1 MMHRPW
7 MTGALCAVLFT
18 VMVAVGAAAGEP
30 PAPLYRLFL
39 TDGTSVAAYGEWVRV
54 GDRVVFTVAVGEA
67 AHAVMHLASLPAER
81 VDWPATERYRDGL
94 RAASYAAT
102 RGDTDFA
109 ELADIVARL
118 LSDASLA
125 ADPVRKLA
133 LADEARRRLVE
144 WPAAHY
150 GYRADEVR
158 QILVLV
164 DEVVSGLRAA
174 RGDTSFDLA
183 LVAQVS
189 PPVVPLLLPPPTL
202 RESIAQ
208 ALRLADLAATPADRQ
223 SLLRTVSGVATSG
236 AAGGDAGWLA
246 SHQAG
251 AERALKLELEIDAR
265 YARLRKGALA
275 RAARAAARA
284 DVRGVEQAIVRYRDG
299 DARLGGRRAETT
311 QAVMAALEEKLD
323 AARRLRL
330 VRDRWALTR
339 DALMAYRDRGRD
351 LLGSLEASRR
361 ALEDIRR
368 LAGPP
373 PGRLDALERRTRAA
387 QQQLAVIAAPPD
399 AAGVHAL
406 VVSAAQLSLQAAMLR
421 RRAIASADLDLARDA
436 SAAAAGALMLAERAR
451 VELDRLTRPPELQ

>member
-1 MMHRPW
+1 MSKPILVVGSLNMDLVVRVPRHPRPGE
-7 MTGALCAVLFT
+7 TLLGGAFHTFPGGKGKVS
-18 VMVAVGAAAGEP
+18 MWAAAGYEFSLQKQ
-30 PAPLYRLFL
+30 PAKLQLKFSGVTAKNAKGNNIFWLGLAL
-39 TDGTSVAAYGEWVRV
+39 TDSAGRQAPQLLWLKTAGNRLEK
-54 GDRVVFTVAVGEA
+54 TVN
-67 AHAVMHLASLPAER
+67 LPPEKKF
-81 VDWPATERYRDGL
+81 D
-94 RAASYAAT
+94 
-102 RGDTDFA
+102 
-109 ELADIVARL
+109 RL
-118 LSDASLA
+118 LL
-125 ADPVRKLA
+125 
-133 LADEARRRLVE
+133 
-144 WPAAHY
+144 
-150 GYRADEVR
+150 
-158 QILVLV
+158 
-164 DEVVSGLRAA
+164 
-174 RGDTSFDLA
+174 
-183 LVAQVS
+183 
-189 PPVVPLLLPPPTL
+189 
-202 RESIAQ
+202 
-208 ALRLADLAATPADRQ
+208 
-223 SLLRTVSGVATSG
+223 
-236 AAGGDAGWLA
+236 
-246 SHQAG
+246 
-251 AERALKLELEIDAR
+251 
-265 YARLRKGALA
+265 
-275 RAARAAARA
+275 
-284 DVRGVEQAIVRYRDG
+284 IVCNQGPMRYRDG

-387 QQQLAVIAAPPD
+387 QQQLAVIAAPHD

>member
-54 GDRVVFTVAVGEA
+54 GDRVVFTVAVGDA

-174 RGDTSFDLA
+174 RD
-183 LVAQVS
+183 
-189 PPVVPLLLPPPTL
+189 P
-202 RESIAQ
+202 
-208 ALRLADLAATPADRQ
+208 
-223 SLLRTVSGVATSG
+223 
-236 AAGGDAGWLA
+236 
-246 SHQAG
+246 
-251 AERALKLELEIDAR
+251 K
-265 YARLRKGALA
+265 
-275 RAARAAARA
+275 
-284 DVRGVEQAIVRYRDG
+284 
-299 DARLGGRRAETT
+299 
-311 QAVMAALEEKLD
+311 
-323 AARRLRL
+323 
-330 VRDRWALTR
+330 
-339 DALMAYRDRGRD
+339 
-351 LLGSLEASRR
+351 
-361 ALEDIRR
+361 
-368 LAGPP
+368 
-373 PGRLDALERRTRAA
+373 TRASMRG
-387 QQQLAVIAAPPD
+387 PSS
-399 AAGVHAL
+399 
-406 VVSAAQLSLQAAMLR
+406 SAKSGWVWGSSGSSSGSGGSGGGWGGGGSSGGFGGGSSGGGG
-421 RRAIASADLDLARDA
+421 ASGRW
-436 SAAAAGALMLAERAR
+436 
-451 VELDRLTRPPELQ
+451 